1 MPSLP
6 PPWISDPDLLR
17 LVMRIT
23 GWPQARI
30 DLRAWRRAIERE
42 RARIARRRLGLPPL
56 PPQDRAA
63 LAASSV
69 LLDLLASPEAQAV
82 IALLWAGHSPVAKLL
97 DTQAQALYDGMLRER
112 VLDRDI
118 RANIEG
124 LRQYAD
130 EKAAPHGRALHS
142 GLDPAYALPSNA
154 VAALNAM
161 TPEALAE
168 WRDRLSAARRAPAT
182 RPHLLRR
189 LRAEGTAACRAY
201 PELDLC
207 RPAPGPSRSIW
218 PLPQPPLPSE
228 GDGEPESPNA
238 PLRRP

>member
-6 PPWISDPDLLR
+6 PPWISDLDLLR
-17 LVMRIT
+17 LIMRIT
-23 GWPQARI
+23 GWPRARI

-42 RARIARRRLGLPPL
+42 RARVTRRRLGLRPL

-63 LAASSV
+63 LAASGI
-69 LLDLLASPEAQAV
+69 LLDLLASSEAQAV
-82 IALLWAGHSPVAKLL
+82 IALLWAGHSLAVELL
-97 DTQAQALYDGMLRER
+97 DAQARALYNRMLTER
-112 VLDRDI
+112 GLDRDI

-124 LRQYAD
+124 LRQYAN
-130 EKAAPHGRALHS
+130 EKAAPHGRAPCS
-142 GLDPAYALPSNA
+142 GLDPAYALPA
-154 VAALNAM
+154 DALAALNAA

-189 LRAEGTAACRAY
+189 LRTEGAAARRAY

-207 RPAPGPSRSIW
+207 RPAPGPSRSVW
-218 PLPQPPLPSE
+218 PQPSPTVASE
-228 GDGEPESPNA
+228 GDGEPERPPA
-238 PLRRP
+238 PMRHP